1 MPNEGSIYI
10 PEQLILW
17 RRTDVCGHDS
27 CGLWGTESGWSLA
40 GTAIFALEGQP
51 CHLAYEVDCDTTW
64 RTRSA
69 KVTGYI
75 GRHALEL
82 RIVAMPGE
90 RWELN
95 GTDQPEAAGCIDVD
109 LNFTPATN
117 LIAIRRL
124 ALGVGHESDAPA
136 AWLRFP
142 ECTLEG
148 LEQRYHRVTF
158 DTYDYQVPRVNY
170 TALLQVSDLGFVTQY
185 PGLWELEALQ

>member
-1 MPNEGSIYI
+1 MRI

-17 RRTDVCGHDS
+17 RRTDVCGHDA
-27 CGLWGTESGWSLA
+27 CGLWGTESGWCLA

-64 RTRSA
+64 RTRST

-82 RIVAMPGE
+82 TIVAMPGA
-90 RWELN
+90 RWLLN
-95 GTDQPEAAGCIDVD
+95 DIDQPEAAGCIDVD

-124 ALGVGHESDAPA
+124 ALDISHASDAPA

-142 ECTLEG
+142 ELKLDR
-148 LEQRYHRVTF
+148 LEQRYHRVAL
-158 DTYDYQVPRVNY
+158 DTYEYQAPLVGY
-170 TALLQVSDLGFVTQY
+170 SGLLRVSDLGFVTQY
-185 PGLWELEALQ
+185 LGLWALEALQ

>member
-1 MPNEGSIYI
+1 M
-10 PEQLILW
+10 
-17 RRTDVCGHDS
+17 
-27 CGLWGTESGWSLA
+27 
-40 GTAIFALEGQP
+40 ALDGYGDLRSGQP

-69 KVTGYI
+69 KVTGCM
-75 GRHALEL
+75 GRHVLEL
-82 RIVAMPGE
+82 IIVALPGE

-95 GTDQPEAAGCIDVD
+95 GRDQPEASRCVDVD

-142 ECTLEG
+142 ECMLER
-148 LEQRYHRVTF
+148 LDQRYRRVTL
-158 DTYDYQVPRVNY
+158 DTYD
-170 TALLQVSDLGFVTQY
+170 
-185 PGLWELEALQ
+185 